1 MRTGAVYLRSVLY
14 AKGHALLWQDRAL
27 QARFLPFKLLIY
39 KTVGIATIL
48 LNIPTRNPAT
58 FPQPGR

>member
-1 MRTGAVYLRSVLY
+1 
-14 AKGHALLWQDRAL
+14 
-27 QARFLPFKLLIY
+27 LPFKLLIY